1 MILNKSSVERGMCRG
16 HIYQVCI
23 LASSDQSLSNCSQKM
38 HQSLMDDNVAA
49 RMKDSLCGLWCGSF
63 NF

>member
-23 LASSDQSLSNCSQKM
+23 LASSDSILAFQSLSNCSQKM

-49 RMKDSLCGLWCGSF
+49 RMKDSLCGL
-63 NF
+63 